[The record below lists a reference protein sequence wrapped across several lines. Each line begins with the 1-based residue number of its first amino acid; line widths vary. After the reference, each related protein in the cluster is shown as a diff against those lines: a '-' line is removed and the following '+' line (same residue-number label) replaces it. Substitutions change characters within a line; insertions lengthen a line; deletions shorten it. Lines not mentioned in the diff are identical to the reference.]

1 MPEHDEL
8 IDELRS
14 LGRALAV
21 PEAVDQRSA
30 VRARL
35 AQPARRPRLR
45 LFLAAAAAALIATVT
60 LVAPARA
67 AVVEV
72 VSDLLRVAG
81 IEVRRELPAGAL
93 PATPS
98 PLPSTRTADL
108 VEAER
113 AAGFPVLAP
122 ELLGPPEEVLL
133 ADPDAQGRP
142 RVVTLIY
149 RGGTVRFDQFSGG
162 LDPIFIKMT
171 PNTEWV
177 PELAG
182 TSHAALWLPEP
193 HPLTYI
199 GTDGVK
205 RDETARLAGPT
216 LIWETPQPVTY
227 RLEGFAT
234 REEAVRV
241 ALSVR

>member
-1 MPEHDEL
+1 VPEHDEL

-81 IEVRRELPAGAL
+81 IEVRREPPTGAL

-108 VEAER
+108 AEAQR
-113 AAGFPVLAP
+113 TAAFPVLAP
-122 ELLGPPEEVLL
+122 ELLGPPEQVLL
-133 ADPDAQGRP
+133 ADPDPAGRP

-149 RGGTVRFDQFSGG
+149 RGGTVRFDQFAGG
-162 LDPIFIKMT
+162 LEPIFQKIT
-171 PNTEWV
+171 PDAEWV

-182 TSHAALWLPEP
+182 TSHAALWLSKP

-205 RDETARLAGPT
+205 RTETARLAGPT
-216 LIWETPQPVTY
+216 LIWETSQPVTY
-227 RLEGFAT
+227 RLEGLPT
-234 REEAVRV
+234 LEEALAV
-241 ALSVR
+241 AQSVR